1 MSGSSR
7 IRTDLALEA
16 TESFAQSNTELRG
29 VEVKEQY
36 DEERDIRTT
45 VVKITTENGA
55 KAMGKASGKLYYH
68 RSAKSFG
75 SDEDYHREFQKR
87 SPVI

>member
-45 VVKITTENGA
+45 VI
-55 KAMGKASGKLYYH
+55 L
-68 RSAKSFG
+68 
-75 SDEDYHREFQKR
+75 
-87 SPVI
+87 P